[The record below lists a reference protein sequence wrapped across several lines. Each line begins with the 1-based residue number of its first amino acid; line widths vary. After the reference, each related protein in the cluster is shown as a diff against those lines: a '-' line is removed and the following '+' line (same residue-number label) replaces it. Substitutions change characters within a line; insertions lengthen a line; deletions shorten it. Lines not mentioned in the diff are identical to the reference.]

1 MKRFAVGRVAGLGTR
16 LGFGLGF
23 GLCLALTLAAA
34 RPAWAQEESA
44 GRGPATAAADDGGA
58 FGNHTDV
65 SVGLGLGVDQ
75 RYMGGRGYRPLIV
88 PMLNVSRGIFF
99 VDTVRGAGIQYQ
111 SASGFYIGEAFNYD
125 QGRDDR
131 DSPWRPG
138 ADRLARLGEVKG
150 AVTST
155 LTVSQRI
162 VPWLSA
168 NAQAEFGLDGR
179 RGHQYQLGLES
190 IVARGT
196 SDPVTLD
203 VNVKAGDHRY
213 DRTYFGITRAQSL
226 ASGIDRYAPGGG
238 IYAYA
243 LTVTWDHHF
252 DKHWTGELIASGSVY
267 TDRAARSPIAQ
278 RRVGVT
284 VLPSLSYAF

>member
-1 MKRFAVGRVAGLGTR
+1 MKRLAVGLGLE
-16 LGFGLGF
+16 LGFARSLA
-23 GLCLALTLAAA
+23 LSLALTLAAVG
-34 RPAWAQEESA
+34 PASAQESA
-44 GRGPATAAADDGGA
+44 GTGTGPATAAADDGGA

-111 SASGFYIGEAFNYD
+111 SASGFYIGEALNYD

-138 ADRLARLGEVKG
+138 ADRLARLGDVRG
-150 AVTST
+150 ALTST
-155 LTVSQRI
+155 LTVSQQI

-179 RGHQYQLGLES
+179 RGNQYQLGLES

-203 VNVKAGDHRY
+203 VNVKAGDRRY

-252 DKHWTGELIASGSVY
+252 DKHWTGELIVSGNVY

-278 RRVGVT
+278 RRVGLT
-284 VLPSLSYAF
+284 VLPSVSYAF